1 MDKNE
6 LSLTNFGLQVDQN
19 GSKETTFD
27 LSPKKWTKID
37 KFQLLS
43 ANMDNIWSLLDMDH
57 SKILTSGGPKKL

>member
-1 MDKNE
+1 MVRQKWTKMDKNE

-37 KFQLLS
+37 KF
-43 ANMDNIWSLLDMDH
+43 
-57 SKILTSGGPKKL
+57 